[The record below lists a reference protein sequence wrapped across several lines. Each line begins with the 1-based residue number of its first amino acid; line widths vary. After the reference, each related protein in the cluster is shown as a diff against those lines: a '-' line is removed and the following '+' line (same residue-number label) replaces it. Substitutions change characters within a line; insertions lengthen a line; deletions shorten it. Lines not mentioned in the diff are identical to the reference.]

1 MLGIPLKDKNG
12 NIIKPGKIRFPSG
25 FIFQIEEGDD
35 HNLYVFVG
43 SLFFPLKMW
52 DVTKLEMLND

>member
-1 MLGIPLKDKNG
+1 MSKTQLKDKNG

-25 FIFQIEEGDD
+25 FVFPIREGDD

-43 SLFFPLKMW
+43 SLFFPIKTW
-52 DVTKLEMLND
+52 NITKLEMLND